1 MGAASSSS
9 MVTNDA
15 THSTYRMSRQNN
27 RRERERSNTYDT
39 LGFHNF
45 FFFFKKKKKKRK
57 KKAKKHKERR
67 DDFLFFRLLVGGRS
81 FFLGPNIKI
90 ILIEHPRK
98 RAEKRCENI
107 TEKHNLIFR

>member
-1 MGAASSSS
+1 
-9 MVTNDA
+9 
-15 THSTYRMSRQNN
+15 MSRQNN

-39 LGFHNF
+39 LGFHIF
-45 FFFFKKKKKKRK
+45 FLKKKRK
-57 KKAKKHKERR
+57 KKKTGEKTQERR